1 MTGGHLELITEN
13 RYGDA
18 MYIMENHFLEGQPL
32 CGAFG
37 VKWSKSF
44 ERLSLTALKD
54 NLSVMSVSNKT
65 NEVMGILINSVLKQT
80 DSNDSVDIEDESLK
94 ALYEFLAH
102 KDDEIDLFN
111 SFGLGELFEG
121 FLLGVNTNY
130 RRLGVGTALAGTS
143 LALAK
148 ELGFK
153 AIKADGTSNF
163 SQHIFEKFGAE
174 AIAVLPYDKYKYK
187 DKYIS
192 ESAGAHTCT
201 KILLLKL
208 D

>member
-1 MTGGHLELITEN
+1 MLQCYQLHYTVEELNLSVFLIHIVVYFQAFEKVRNLFPVTGGHLELITEN

-65 NEVMGILINSVLKQT
+65 SEVMGILINSVLKQT

-102 KDDEIDLFN
+102 
-111 SFGLGELFEG
+111 
-121 FLLGVNTNY
+121 
-130 RRLGVGTALAGTS
+130 
-143 LALAK
+143 
-148 ELGFK
+148 
-153 AIKADGTSNF
+153 
-163 SQHIFEKFGAE
+163 
-174 AIAVLPYDKYKYK
+174 
-187 DKYIS
+187 
-192 ESAGAHTCT
+192 
-201 KILLLKL
+201 
-208 D
+208 